1 MKPRLVPTLA
11 AWIALSCLVA
21 PLPAQ
26 AAGGGSTLPF
36 NDTLT
41 LIQDNLTGPTANTI
55 VVILIVCGLIA
66 MGVSRETPW
75 LKTLG
80 GLAIICALIAKAA
93 TLPSVL
99 GLGSAT
105 AVAGAY
111 RGPAALLSIAW
122 LALTSLVLLLIF
134 KLHRRSAA
142 TRLGA

>member
-1 MKPRLVPTLA
+1 MNRRLIGMLA
-11 AWIALSCLVA
+11 VFLSFGSLLA
-21 PLPAQ
+21 PLPAL

-66 MGVSRETPW
+66 MGVSKETPW

-80 GLAIICALIAKAA
+80 GLAVICALIAKAA
-93 TLPSVL
+93 TLPSAL

-105 AVAGAY
+105 SVAGAY
-111 RGPAALLSIAW
+111 RWPAAVLSIGW
-122 LALTSLVLLLIF
+122 LAAAVAVLLPL
-134 KLHRRSAA
+134 LTLRSSSARGRA
-142 TRLGA
+142 

>member
-1 MKPRLVPTLA
+1 MKRRLVRPIVPLLLFAFLVKTSP
-11 AWIALSCLVA
+11 AL
-21 PLPAQ
+21 

-66 MGVSRETPW
+66 IGVSKETPW

-80 GLAIICALIAKAA
+80 GLAVICALIAKAA
-93 TLPSVL
+93 TLPSAL

-105 AVAGAY
+105 GVAGSY
-111 RGPAALLSIAW
+111 RGPGALLSVAW
-122 LALTSLVLLLIF
+122 LAAMLVLLLPF
-134 KLHRRSAA
+134 LKTQPRSSQA
-142 TRLGA
+142 RD

>member
-1 MKPRLVPTLA
+1 MKQRL
-11 AWIALSCLVA
+11 LSAITASLFLMSLVSA
-21 PLPAQ
+21 PAH

-66 MGVSRETPW
+66 IGVSKETPW

-80 GLAIICALIAKAA
+80 GLAVICALIAKAA
-93 TLPSVL
+93 TLPSAL

-105 AVAGAY
+105 GTAGAY
-111 RGPAALLSIAW
+111 SSPAALLSLAW
-122 LALTSLVLLLIF
+122 LAAAIAPLLALL
-134 KLHRRSAA
+134 KGERRSPK
-142 TRLGA
+142 TRF

>member
-1 MKPRLVPTLA
+1 MKSRFVSTFAALVGL
-11 AWIALSCLVA
+11 LSLIC
-21 PLPAQ
+21 PFPAH

-66 MGVSRETPW
+66 MGVSKESPW
-75 LKTLG
+75 LKNLG
-80 GLAIICALIAKAA
+80 GLAVICALIGKAA
-93 TLPSVL
+93 TLPGAL

-105 AVAGAY
+105 GVAEAY

-122 LALTSLVLLLIF
+122 FVAVIAPLLPLF
-134 KLHRRSAA
+134 KTHRPSPPMDR
-142 TRLGA
+142 